1 MSFDKTIRDA
11 RRAKNIS
18 QRAAADALHISQST
32 LSRYEK
38 GNGTPDDDLKQAMI
52 SYYGITDSA
61 IAEEPEEKQMI
72 KEQTD
77 CQNSNPYTDA
87 IFTLIEK
94 YKHQLWIVTVL
105 ILIFLSLVPT
115 GMNPVFDILATYIAI
130 KQKFHPIIIVMIT
143 GWTLF
148 ITLGIL
154 EIYGIHIF
162 PTRVSV
168 TPLD

>member
-18 QRAAADALHISQST
+18 QRAAADALHISQAT
-32 LSRYEK
+32 LSRYE
-38 GNGTPDDDLKQAMI
+38 NGDIIPDEDFKKVMLT
-52 SYYGITDSA
+52 YYGITDSE
-61 IAEEPEEKQMI
+61 ITKEPEEKQMME
-72 KEQTD
+72 EQTD

-94 YKHQLWIVTVL
+94 YKHQLWSVTVL
-105 ILIFLSLVPT
+105 ILIFLSLIPT
-115 GMNPVFDILATYIAI
+115 GMNPVFAILATIIAI
-130 KQKFHPIIIVMIT
+130 KQKFHPIIIIVIT

-154 EIYGIHIF
+154 EINGIHII